1 MRKMIADSI
10 CGMDD
15 FIKCENSKMLEK
27 RDILVSVWKRENPY
41 LAAIMNTGI
50 HSFIFRS
57 RIFLR
62 RLWLC
67 PLNLCI

>member
-27 RDILVSVWKRENPY
+27 RDILVSVWEREKNPY
-41 LAAIMNTGI
+41 LAFET
-50 HSFIFRS
+50 S
-57 RIFLR
+57 
-62 RLWLC
+62 
-67 PLNLCI
+67 NLTQMKSLPEKF